1 MLCVSVLG
9 LDLLVVQCS
18 SKAVLFLNSAQI
30 ELKSKIYKSVDY
42 FTSESPLSKVIKLA
56 FGQESI
62 FEILR
67 QRRNKNFIV
76 YAS

>member
-1 MLCVSVLG
+1 MCVSALG
-9 LDLLVVQCS
+9 LDLLAVQCS
-18 SKAVLFLNSAQI
+18 SKAVLFFLNSAQI
-30 ELKSKIYKSVDY
+30 ELKSEIYKSVDY
-42 FTSESPLSKVIKLA
+42 FTSESPLSKAIKLA

-76 YAS
+76 